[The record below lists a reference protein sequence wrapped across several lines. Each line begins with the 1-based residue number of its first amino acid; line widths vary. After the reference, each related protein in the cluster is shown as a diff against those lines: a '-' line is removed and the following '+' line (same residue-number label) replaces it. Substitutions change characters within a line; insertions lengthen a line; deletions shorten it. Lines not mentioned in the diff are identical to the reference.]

1 MSENRKP
8 VIEPDFYGDFHCIGG
23 QCSFTCCKE
32 WKIAVDHETKKRWR
46 KMDVPSTVLESG
58 RVPEHVC
65 RYLTDSVEN
74 GRREVLDGKDAHKTS
89 DTDAGT
95 AHTAFGGTAGNAAA
109 AVETAL
115 SKETLHLDR
124 FVVKKDGG
132 EIIELLPNMRCPFLE
147 DSELCRLV
155 LDYGEECLS
164 ETCHVFPRETHE
176 FPDRTERTLVSCC
189 PEIVDRLHALK
200 ELHFTNLPYQ
210 DRAFLLKGND
220 KLFQIRNI
228 MMYWLKDASVSNEV
242 NLKRCLFMLLD
253 LFEKEEK
260 MRQKNS
266 AKKKTSHKQAGE
278 AKRCSNGVAE
288 ENGCSNCVSDA
299 NSISNPEFKSAVTAA
314 LDPAECLKEED
325 VAKLTEMI
333 LAMPKDV
340 QASIEEQNALFL
352 DITENYRKEGRYQG
366 LLNPLYAMAEQ
377 LSHEFEEADAAR
389 MDVIS
394 ALHAEVV
401 AAYAPLLRN
410 YLVAEAFATLLIPGC
425 TLRDMVLQ
433 LEWMIMEY
441 VLIVHAMVLEILC
454 EDAPFAYPKAR
465 ELLILIA
472 RMTGYDGD
480 EIEEYLS
487 DSFENPVWPWGYAD
501 YLLA

>member
-46 KMDVPSTVLESG
+46 KMDVPETVLESG
-58 RVPEHVC
+58 RVPEHAC
-65 RYLTDSVEN
+65 LS
-74 GRREVLDGKDAHKTS
+74 TS
-89 DTDAGT
+89 NKAQ
-95 AHTAFGGTAGNAAA
+95 
-109 AVETAL
+109 L
-115 SKETLHLDR
+115 SQ

-132 EIIELLPNMRCPFLE
+132 ETIELLPNMRCPFLE

-176 FPDRTERTLVSCC
+176 FTDRTERTMVSCC

-210 DRAFLLKGND
+210 DRAFLLEGKD

-253 LFEKEEK
+253 LFD
-260 MRQKNS
+260 
-266 AKKKTSHKQAGE
+266 KKTKG
-278 AKRCSNGVAE
+278 KM
-288 ENGCSNCVSDA
+288 
-299 NSISNPEFKSAVTAA
+299 P
-314 LDPAECLKEED
+314 DPAECLKEED

-333 LAMPKDV
+333 LAMPRDA

-377 LSHEFEEADAAR
+377 LSHEFEEADAVR
-389 MDVIS
+389 MDEIS
-394 ALHAEVV
+394 ALHEEVV

-454 EDAPFAYPKAR
+454 EDAPLVYPKAR

-480 EIEEYLS
+480 EIEDYLS

>member
-8 VIEPDFYGDFHCIGG
+8 IIEPDFYKDFHCIGG

-32 WKIAVDHETKKRWR
+32 WKIAVDPETKKRWR
-46 KMDVPSTVLESG
+46 KLSVPETVLESG
-58 RVPEHVC
+58 RVPKHAC
-65 RYLTDSVEN
+65 RSN
-74 GRREVLDGKDAHKTS
+74 LDKAQ
-89 DTDAGT
+89 
-95 AHTAFGGTAGNAAA
+95 
-109 AVETAL
+109 L
-115 SKETLHLDR
+115 SQ
-124 FVVKKDGG
+124 FVMKKDGG

-147 DSELCRLV
+147 DTELCRLV

-164 ETCHVFPRETHE
+164 ETCHVFPRETHA
-176 FPDRTERTLVSCC
+176 FADRTERTLVSCC
-189 PEIVDRLHALK
+189 PEIVDRLYTLK

-210 DRAFLLKGND
+210 DRAFLLEGKD

-228 MMYWLKDASVSNEV
+228 MMYWLSDASASNEV
-242 NLKRCLFMLLD
+242 NLKRTFFMLLD
-253 LFEKEEK
+253 LLEKEKKAE
-260 MRQKNS
+260 S
-266 AKKKTSHKQAGE
+266 AA
-278 AKRCSNGVAE
+278 
-288 ENGCSNCVSDA
+288 DA
-299 NSISNPEFKSAVTAA
+299 VKA
-314 LDPAECLKEED
+314 LDPGECLKEAD
-325 VAKLTEMI
+325 VKKLTEMM
-333 LAMPKDV
+333 LAMPKDT

-377 LSHEFEEADAAR
+377 LNREFQEADAAR
-389 MDVIS
+389 MDVVC

-401 AAYAPLLRN
+401 VAYAPLLRN

-454 EDAPFAYPKAR
+454 KKDVPGTSNTEEDEGDAMPSSESQSSFDGRMYAAVAETVHAPLAYPKAR

-480 EIEEYLS
+480 EIEEYLR

-501 YLLA
+501 YLLS

>member
-46 KMDVPSTVLESG
+46 KMDVPETVLESG
-58 RVPEHVC
+58 RVPEHAC
-65 RYLTDSVEN
+65 PS
-74 GRREVLDGKDAHKTS
+74 AS
-89 DTDAGT
+89 DKAQ
-95 AHTAFGGTAGNAAA
+95 
-109 AVETAL
+109 L
-115 SKETLHLDR
+115 SQ

-147 DSELCRLV
+147 DTELCRLV

-176 FPDRTERTLVSCC
+176 FTDRTERTLVSCC
-189 PEIVDRLHALK
+189 PEIVDRLHALH

-210 DRAFLLKGND
+210 DRAFLLEGDD

-253 LFEKEEK
+253 LLEKEEK

-266 AKKKTSHKQAGE
+266 EKKKTAHRQS
-278 AKRCSNGVAE
+278 AKVNGISKPSDAVAE
-288 ENGCSNCVSDA
+288 CT
-299 NSISNPEFKSAVTAA
+299 SAATAA

-389 MDVIS
+389 LDEIC

-441 VLIVHAMVLEILC
+441 VLIVHAMVLQRLC
-454 EDAPFAYPKAR
+454 EDAPLAYLKAR

-480 EIEEYLS
+480 EIEEYLR

>member
-1 MSENRKP
+1 MSENRKS
-8 VIEPDFYGDFHCIGG
+8 VIEPEFYGEFHCIGG

-46 KMDVPSTVLESG
+46 KMDVPETVLESG
-58 RVPEHVC
+58 RVPEHAC
-65 RYLTDSVEN
+65 LS
-74 GRREVLDGKDAHKTS
+74 TS
-89 DTDAGT
+89 DKAQ
-95 AHTAFGGTAGNAAA
+95 
-109 AVETAL
+109 L
-115 SKETLHLDR
+115 SQ
-124 FVVKKDGG
+124 FVVKKDRG

-147 DSELCRLV
+147 DSDLCRLV
-155 LDYGEECLS
+155 LDYGEACLS

-176 FPDRTERTLVSCC
+176 FSDRTERTLVSCC
-189 PEIVDRLHALK
+189 PEIVDRLHALH

-210 DRAFLLKGND
+210 ERAFLLKGND

-253 LFEKEEK
+253 LLE
-260 MRQKNS
+260 
-266 AKKKTSHKQAGE
+266 KKTKG
-278 AKRCSNGVAE
+278 K
-288 ENGCSNCVSDA
+288 
-299 NSISNPEFKSAVTAA
+299 T

-333 LAMPKDV
+333 LAMPKDA

-377 LSHEFEEADAAR
+377 LSQEFEEADAVR
-389 MDVIS
+389 MDEIS

-425 TLRDMVLQ
+425 MLRDMVLQ

-441 VLIVHAMVLEILC
+441 VLIVHAMVLQRLC
-454 EDAPFAYPKAR
+454 EDAPLAYPKAR

>member
-8 VIEPDFYGDFHCIGG
+8 VIEPEFYGDFHCIGG

-46 KMDVPSTVLESG
+46 KMDVPETVLESG
-58 RVPEHVC
+58 RVPKHAC
-65 RYLTDSVEN
+65 LS
-74 GRREVLDGKDAHKTS
+74 TS
-89 DTDAGT
+89 DKAQ
-95 AHTAFGGTAGNAAA
+95 
-109 AVETAL
+109 L
-115 SKETLHLDR
+115 SQ

-147 DSELCRLV
+147 DSDLCRLV

-176 FPDRTERTLVSCC
+176 FSDRTERTLVSCC
-189 PEIVDRLHALK
+189 PEIVDRLHALH

-210 DRAFLLKGND
+210 ERAFLLKGND

-253 LFEKEEK
+253 LLE
-260 MRQKNS
+260 
-266 AKKKTSHKQAGE
+266 KKTKG
-278 AKRCSNGVAE
+278 K
-288 ENGCSNCVSDA
+288 
-299 NSISNPEFKSAVTAA
+299 T

-333 LAMPKDV
+333 LAMPKDA

-377 LSHEFEEADAAR
+377 LSQEFEEADAVR
-389 MDVIS
+389 MDEIS

-425 TLRDMVLQ
+425 MLRDMVLQ

-441 VLIVHAMVLEILC
+441 VLIVHAMVLQRLC
-454 EDAPFAYPKAR
+454 EDAPLAYPKAR

-501 YLLA
+501 YLLS

>member
-46 KMDVPSTVLESG
+46 KMDVPETVLESG
-58 RVPEHVC
+58 RVPEHAC
-65 RYLTDSVEN
+65 LS
-74 GRREVLDGKDAHKTS
+74 TS
-89 DTDAGT
+89 DKAQ
-95 AHTAFGGTAGNAAA
+95 
-109 AVETAL
+109 L
-115 SKETLHLDR
+115 SQ

-176 FPDRTERTLVSCC
+176 FSDRTERTLVSCC
-189 PEIVDRLHALK
+189 PEIVDRLHALH

-210 DRAFLLKGND
+210 ERAFLLKGND

-253 LFEKEEK
+253 LLE
-260 MRQKNS
+260 
-266 AKKKTSHKQAGE
+266 KKTKG
-278 AKRCSNGVAE
+278 K
-288 ENGCSNCVSDA
+288 
-299 NSISNPEFKSAVTAA
+299 T

-333 LAMPKDV
+333 LAMPKDA

-377 LSHEFEEADAAR
+377 LSHEFEEADAVR
-389 MDVIS
+389 MDEIS

-401 AAYAPLLRN
+401 AAYASLLRN

-441 VLIVHAMVLEILC
+441 VLIVHAMVLQRLC
-454 EDAPFAYPKAR
+454 EDAPLAYPKAR

-501 YLLA
+501 YLLS

>member
-46 KMDVPSTVLESG
+46 KMDVPETVLESG
-58 RVPEHVC
+58 RVPEHAC
-65 RYLTDSVEN
+65 LS
-74 GRREVLDGKDAHKTS
+74 TS
-89 DTDAGT
+89 NKAQ
-95 AHTAFGGTAGNAAA
+95 
-109 AVETAL
+109 L
-115 SKETLHLDR
+115 SQ

-176 FPDRTERTLVSCC
+176 FTDRTERTLVSCC
-189 PEIVDRLHALK
+189 PEIVDRLHALH

-210 DRAFLLKGND
+210 DRAYLLEGND

-253 LFEKEEK
+253 LFD
-260 MRQKNS
+260 
-266 AKKKTSHKQAGE
+266 KKTKG
-278 AKRCSNGVAE
+278 K
-288 ENGCSNCVSDA
+288 
-299 NSISNPEFKSAVTAA
+299 T

-333 LAMPKDV
+333 LAMPKDA
-340 QASIEEQNALFL
+340 QASIEEQNALLL

-377 LSHEFEEADAAR
+377 LSREFQEADAAR
-389 MDVIS
+389 MDVVC

-401 AAYAPLLRN
+401 VAYAPLLRN

-433 LEWMIMEY
+433 FEWMIMEY
-441 VLIVHAMVLEILC
+441 VLIVHAMVLQRLC
-454 EDAPFAYPKAR
+454 EDAPLAYPKAR

-480 EIEEYLS
+480 EIEDYLS

>member
-8 VIEPDFYGDFHCIGG
+8 IIEPDFYKDFHCIGG

-32 WKIAVDHETKKRWR
+32 WKIAVDPETKKRWR
-46 KMDVPSTVLESG
+46 KLSVPETVLESG
-58 RVPEHVC
+58 RVPEHAC
-65 RYLTDSVEN
+65 RSS
-74 GRREVLDGKDAHKTS
+74 LDKAH
-89 DTDAGT
+89 
-95 AHTAFGGTAGNAAA
+95 
-109 AVETAL
+109 L
-115 SKETLHLDR
+115 SQ
-124 FVVKKDGG
+124 FVMKKDGG

-147 DSELCRLV
+147 DTELCRLV

-176 FPDRTERTLVSCC
+176 FANRTERTLVSCC
-189 PEIVDRLHALK
+189 PEIVDRLYTLK

-210 DRAFLLKGND
+210 DRAFLLEGKD

-253 LFEKEEK
+253 LLEKEQK
-260 MRQKNS
+260 MR
-266 AKKKTSHKQAGE
+266 A
-278 AKRCSNGVAE
+278 
-288 ENGCSNCVSDA
+288 
-299 NSISNPEFKSAVTAA
+299 I
-314 LDPAECLKEED
+314 DPGECLKEAD
-325 VAKLTEMI
+325 VEKLTEMI
-333 LAMPKDV
+333 LAMPKD
-340 QASIEEQNALFL
+340 AHSSIEEQNALFL

-377 LSHEFEEADAAR
+377 LSREFQEADAAR
-389 MDVIS
+389 MDEVC
-394 ALHAEVV
+394 ALHTEVV
-401 AAYAPLLRN
+401 VAYAPLLRN

-441 VLIVHAMVLEILC
+441 VLIVHAMVLQRLC
-454 EDAPFAYPKAR
+454 EDAPLAYPKAR

-480 EIEEYLS
+480 EIEEYLR

>member
-1 MSENRKP
+1 MRENRKP

-32 WKIAVDHETKKRWR
+32 WKISVDHETKKRWR
-46 KMDVPSTVLESG
+46 KMDVPETVLENG
-58 RVPEHVC
+58 RVPKHAC
-65 RYLTDSVEN
+65 LS
-74 GRREVLDGKDAHKTS
+74 TS
-89 DTDAGT
+89 DKAQ
-95 AHTAFGGTAGNAAA
+95 
-109 AVETAL
+109 L
-115 SKETLHLDR
+115 SQ

-176 FPDRTERTLVSCC
+176 FTDRTERTLVSCC
-189 PEIVDRLHALK
+189 PEIVDRLHALQ

-253 LFEKEEK
+253 LLE
-260 MRQKNS
+260 
-266 AKKKTSHKQAGE
+266 KKTKG
-278 AKRCSNGVAE
+278 K
-288 ENGCSNCVSDA
+288 
-299 NSISNPEFKSAVTAA
+299 T

-333 LAMPKDV
+333 LAMPKDA

-377 LSHEFEEADAAR
+377 LSHEFEEADAVR
-389 MDVIS
+389 LDIIS

-441 VLIVHAMVLEILC
+441 VLIVHAMVLQRLC
-454 EDAPFAYPKAR
+454 EDVPLAYPKAR

-487 DSFENPVWPWGYAD
+487 DSFENPIWPWGYAD

>member
-1 MSENRKP
+1 MKP
-8 VIEPDFYGDFHCIGG
+8 IIEPEFYKDFHCIGG

-32 WKIAVDHETKKRWR
+32 WKIAVDPETKKRWR
-46 KMDVPSTVLESG
+46 KLSVPETVLESG
-58 RVPEHVC
+58 RVPKHAC
-65 RYLTDSVEN
+65 RSS
-74 GRREVLDGKDAHKTS
+74 LDKAQ
-89 DTDAGT
+89 
-95 AHTAFGGTAGNAAA
+95 
-109 AVETAL
+109 L
-115 SKETLHLDR
+115 SQ
-124 FVVKKDGG
+124 FVMKKDGG

-147 DSELCRLV
+147 DTELCRLV

-176 FPDRTERTLVSCC
+176 FADRTERTLVSCC
-189 PEIVDRLHALK
+189 PEIVDRLYALK

-210 DRAFLLKGND
+210 DRAFLLEGKD

-228 MMYWLKDASVSNEV
+228 MMYWLQDASVSNEV

-253 LFEKEEK
+253 LFEKEQK
-260 MRQKNS
+260 M
-266 AKKKTSHKQAGE
+266 G
-278 AKRCSNGVAE
+278 
-288 ENGCSNCVSDA
+288 
-299 NSISNPEFKSAVTAA
+299 SI
-314 LDPAECLKEED
+314 DPGECLKEVD
-325 VAKLTEMI
+325 VEKLTEMI
-333 LAMPKDV
+333 LAMPKDA

-377 LSHEFEEADAAR
+377 LSREFQEADAAR
-389 MDVIS
+389 MDVVC

-401 AAYAPLLRN
+401 VAYAPLLRN

-425 TLRDMVLQ
+425 SLRDMVLQ
-433 LEWMIMEY
+433 FEWMIMEY
-441 VLIVHAMVLEILC
+441 VLVVHAMVLQRLC
-454 EDAPFAYPKAR
+454 EDAPLAYPKAR

-480 EIEEYLS
+480 EIEEYLR

>member
-32 WKIAVDHETKKRWR
+32 WKIAVDPETKKRWR
-46 KMDVPSTVLESG
+46 KLSVPETVLESG
-58 RVPEHVC
+58 RVPKHAC
-65 RYLTDSVEN
+65 RSS
-74 GRREVLDGKDAHKTS
+74 LDKAQ
-89 DTDAGT
+89 
-95 AHTAFGGTAGNAAA
+95 
-109 AVETAL
+109 L
-115 SKETLHLDR
+115 SQ
-124 FVVKKDGG
+124 FVMKKDSG

-147 DSELCRLV
+147 DTELCRLV

-176 FPDRTERTLVSCC
+176 FADRTERTLVSCC
-189 PEIVDRLHALK
+189 PEIVDRLYALK
-200 ELHFTNLPYQ
+200 ELHFTKLPYQ
-210 DRAFLLKGND
+210 DRAFLLEGKD

-228 MMYWLKDASVSNEV
+228 MMYWLQDASVSNEV

-253 LFEKEEK
+253 LLEKEQK
-260 MRQKNS
+260 MR
-266 AKKKTSHKQAGE
+266 A
-278 AKRCSNGVAE
+278 
-288 ENGCSNCVSDA
+288 
-299 NSISNPEFKSAVTAA
+299 I
-314 LDPAECLKEED
+314 DPGECLKEAD
-325 VAKLTEMI
+325 VEKLTEMI
-333 LAMPKDV
+333 LAMPKDA
-340 QASIEEQNALFL
+340 QTSIEEQNALFL

-366 LLNPLYAMAEQ
+366 LLNPLYGMAEQ
-377 LSHEFEEADAAR
+377 LSREFQEADAAR
-389 MDVIS
+389 MDVVC

-401 AAYAPLLRN
+401 VSYTSLLRN

-441 VLIVHAMVLEILC
+441 VLIVHAMVLQRLS
-454 EDAPFAYPKAR
+454 EDAPLAYPKAR

-480 EIEEYLS
+480 EIEEYLC

>member
-46 KMDVPSTVLESG
+46 KMDVPETVLENG
-58 RVPEHVC
+58 RVPKHAC
-65 RYLTDSVEN
+65 LS
-74 GRREVLDGKDAHKTS
+74 TS
-89 DTDAGT
+89 NKAQ
-95 AHTAFGGTAGNAAA
+95 
-109 AVETAL
+109 L
-115 SKETLHLDR
+115 SQ

-176 FPDRTERTLVSCC
+176 FTDRTERTLVSCC
-189 PEIVDRLHALK
+189 PEIVDRLHALH

-266 AKKKTSHKQAGE
+266 AKKKTSHRQS
-278 AKRCSNGVAE
+278 AKVNGISKPSGAVAE
-288 ENGCSNCVSDA
+288 CA
-299 NSISNPEFKSAVTAA
+299 SAVTAA
-314 LDPAECLKEED
+314 LDPVECLKKED

-340 QASIEEQNALFL
+340 AASIEEQNALFL

-377 LSHEFEEADAAR
+377 LSQEFEEADAVR

-401 AAYAPLLRN
+401 ATYAPLLRN

-441 VLIVHAMVLEILC
+441 VLIVHAMVLEILSERDV
-454 EDAPFAYPKAR
+454 EDAPGGSDSEEDAGSEMPSSDIKGAVDGRPYATTDIVNKQLAYPKVR

>member
-1 MSENRKP
+1 MNENRKP

-32 WKIAVDHETKKRWR
+32 WKIAVDPETKKRWR
-46 KMDVPSTVLESG
+46 KLSVPETVLESG
-58 RVPEHVC
+58 RVPKHAC
-65 RYLTDSVEN
+65 RSS
-74 GRREVLDGKDAHKTS
+74 LDKAQ
-89 DTDAGT
+89 
-95 AHTAFGGTAGNAAA
+95 
-109 AVETAL
+109 L
-115 SKETLHLDR
+115 SQ
-124 FVVKKDGG
+124 FVMKKDGG

-147 DSELCRLV
+147 DTELCRLV

-164 ETCHVFPRETHE
+164 ETCHVFPRETHA
-176 FPDRTERTLVSCC
+176 FADRTERTLVSCC
-189 PEIVDRLHALK
+189 PEIVDRLYALK
-200 ELHFTNLPYQ
+200 ELHFTKLPYQ
-210 DRAFLLKGND
+210 DRAFLLEGKD

-228 MMYWLKDASVSNEV
+228 MMYWLQDASVSNEV
-242 NLKRCLFMLLD
+242 NLERTFFMLLD
-253 LFEKEEK
+253 LLEKEKKAEK
-260 MRQKNS
+260 SALKKN
-266 AKKKTSHKQAGE
+266 AGKKQSKEERGRSLV
-278 AKRCSNGVAE
+278 SVLAE
-288 ENGCSNCVSDA
+288 ESAGDA
-299 NSISNPEFKSAVTAA
+299 VKA
-314 LDPAECLKEED
+314 LDPGECLKDED
-325 VAKLTEMI
+325 VQKLTEMI
-333 LAMPKDV
+333 LAMPKDT

-352 DITENYRKEGRYQG
+352 DVTENYRKEGRYQG

-377 LSHEFEEADAAR
+377 LSRAFQEADAAR
-389 MDVIS
+389 MDVVC

-441 VLIVHAMVLEILC
+441 VLIVHAMVLQRLC
-454 EDAPFAYPKAR
+454 EDAPLAYPKAR

-480 EIEEYLS
+480 EIEEYLR

-501 YLLA
+501 YLLS

>member
-32 WKIAVDHETKKRWR
+32 WKIAVDPETKKRWR
-46 KMDVPSTVLESG
+46 KLSVPETVLESG
-58 RVPEHVC
+58 RVPKHAC
-65 RYLTDSVEN
+65 RSS
-74 GRREVLDGKDAHKTS
+74 LDK
-89 DTDAGT
+89 
-95 AHTAFGGTAGNAAA
+95 
-109 AVETAL
+109 VQL
-115 SKETLHLDR
+115 SQ
-124 FVVKKDGG
+124 FVMKKDGG

-147 DSELCRLV
+147 DTELCRLV

-164 ETCHVFPRETHE
+164 ETCHVFPRETHA
-176 FPDRTERTLVSCC
+176 FADRTERTLVSCC
-189 PEIVDRLHALK
+189 PEIVDRLYALK
-200 ELHFTNLPYQ
+200 ELHFTKLPYQ
-210 DRAFLLKGND
+210 DRAFLLEGKD

-228 MMYWLKDASVSNEV
+228 MMYWLQDASVSNEV
-242 NLKRCLFMLLD
+242 NLKRTFFMLLD
-253 LFEKEEK
+253 LLEKEKKEEK
-260 MRQKNS
+260 TVLKKN
-266 AKKKTSHKQAGE
+266 AGKKQS
-278 AKRCSNGVAE
+278 AE
-288 ENGCSNCVSDA
+288 ERGRSLVSVLAAESAADA
-299 NSISNPEFKSAVTAA
+299 VKA
-314 LDPAECLKEED
+314 LDPGECLKDED
-325 VAKLTEMI
+325 VQKLTEMM
-333 LAMPKDV
+333 LAMPKDA

-352 DITENYRKEGRYQG
+352 DVTENYRKEGRYQG
-366 LLNPLYAMAEQ
+366 LLSPLYAMAEQ
-377 LSHEFEEADAAR
+377 LSREFQEADAAR
-389 MDVIS
+389 MDVVC

-401 AAYAPLLRN
+401 VAYAPLLRN

-454 EDAPFAYPKAR
+454 EKDAEDIPGTSNSKEDAGDAMPLSESQGAFDGRTYAAVAETVNAPLAYPKAR

-480 EIEEYLS
+480 EIEEYLR

>member
-32 WKIAVDHETKKRWR
+32 WKIAVDPETKKRWR
-46 KMDVPSTVLESG
+46 KLSVPETVLESG
-58 RVPEHVC
+58 RVPKHAC
-65 RYLTDSVEN
+65 RSS
-74 GRREVLDGKDAHKTS
+74 LDK
-89 DTDAGT
+89 
-95 AHTAFGGTAGNAAA
+95 
-109 AVETAL
+109 VQL
-115 SKETLHLDR
+115 SQ
-124 FVVKKDGG
+124 FVMKKDGG

-147 DSELCRLV
+147 DTELCRLV

-176 FPDRTERTLVSCC
+176 FADRTERTLVSCC
-189 PEIVDRLHALK
+189 PEIVDRLYGLK
-200 ELHFTNLPYQ
+200 ELHFTKLPYQ
-210 DRAFLLKGND
+210 DRAFLLEGKD

-228 MMYWLKDASVSNEV
+228 MMYWLQDASVSNEV
-242 NLKRCLFMLLD
+242 NLKRTFFMLLD
-253 LFEKEEK
+253 LLEKEKKEEK
-260 MRQKNS
+260 TVLKKN
-266 AKKKTSHKQAGE
+266 AGKKQS
-278 AKRCSNGVAE
+278 AE
-288 ENGCSNCVSDA
+288 ERGRSLVSVLAAESAADA
-299 NSISNPEFKSAVTAA
+299 VKA
-314 LDPAECLKEED
+314 LDPGECLKDED
-325 VAKLTEMI
+325 VQKLTEMI
-333 LAMPKDV
+333 LAMPKDT

-377 LSHEFEEADAAR
+377 LSREFQEADAAR
-389 MDVIS
+389 MDVVC

-454 EDAPFAYPKAR
+454 EKDAEDIPGTSNSKEDAGDAMPLSESQGAFDGRTYAAVAETVNAPLAYPKAR

-480 EIEEYLS
+480 EIEEYLR

>member
-32 WKIAVDHETKKRWR
+32 WKIAVDPETKKRWR
-46 KMDVPSTVLESG
+46 KLSVPETVLESG
-58 RVPEHVC
+58 RVPEHAC
-65 RYLTDSVEN
+65 RST
-74 GRREVLDGKDAHKTS
+74 LDK
-89 DTDAGT
+89 
-95 AHTAFGGTAGNAAA
+95 
-109 AVETAL
+109 VQL
-115 SKETLHLDR
+115 SQ

-147 DSELCRLV
+147 DTELCRLV

-176 FPDRTERTLVSCC
+176 FADRTERTLVSCC

-210 DRAFLLKGND
+210 DRAFLLEGKD

-253 LFEKEEK
+253 LLEKEEK

-266 AKKKTSHKQAGE
+266 AKKKTSHRQSVDA
-278 AKRCSNGVAE
+278 NGR
-288 ENGCSNCVSDA
+288 SNCAVEA
-299 NSISNPEFKSAVTAA
+299 NGLSNPAGTTAEDGA
-314 LDPAECLKEED
+314 AALMMLDPAECLKEED

-333 LAMPKDV
+333 LAMPKDM

-389 MDVIS
+389 MDEIC
-394 ALHAEVV
+394 ALRADVV

-454 EDAPFAYPKAR
+454 EKDAEDVPGSSNSEEDAEDAMPSDSHGTVGGRTQAATSDTVKAPLVYPKAR

-501 YLLA
+501 YLLS

>member
-32 WKIAVDHETKKRWR
+32 WKIAVDHETKKQWR
-46 KMDVPSTVLESG
+46 KVDVPETVLESG
-58 RVPEHVC
+58 RVPKHAC
-65 RYLTDSVEN
+65 LS
-74 GRREVLDGKDAHKTS
+74 TS
-89 DTDAGT
+89 DKAQ
-95 AHTAFGGTAGNAAA
+95 
-109 AVETAL
+109 L
-115 SKETLHLDR
+115 SQ

-147 DSELCRLV
+147 DSDLCRLV

-176 FPDRTERTLVSCC
+176 FSDRTERTLVSCC
-189 PEIVDRLHALK
+189 PEIVDRLHALH

-210 DRAFLLKGND
+210 ERAFLLKGND

-253 LFEKEEK
+253 LLE
-260 MRQKNS
+260 
-266 AKKKTSHKQAGE
+266 KKTKG
-278 AKRCSNGVAE
+278 K
-288 ENGCSNCVSDA
+288 
-299 NSISNPEFKSAVTAA
+299 T

-333 LAMPKDV
+333 LAMPKDA

-377 LSHEFEEADAAR
+377 LSQEFEEADAVR
-389 MDVIS
+389 MDEIS

-441 VLIVHAMVLEILC
+441 VLIVHAMVLQRLC
-454 EDAPFAYPKAR
+454 EDAPLAYPKAR

-501 YLLA
+501 YLLS

>member
-1 MSENRKP
+1 MMSIPWRNKETGGSVSENRKP
-8 VIEPDFYGDFHCIGG
+8 VIEPEFYGDFHCIGG

-46 KMDVPSTVLESG
+46 SIDVPGMVLESG
-58 RVPEHVC
+58 RVPEHAC
-65 RYLTDSVEN
+65 LS
-74 GRREVLDGKDAHKTS
+74 TS
-89 DTDAGT
+89 DKAQ
-95 AHTAFGGTAGNAAA
+95 
-109 AVETAL
+109 L
-115 SKETLHLDR
+115 SQ

-189 PEIVDRLHALK
+189 PEIVDRLYALH

-253 LFEKEEK
+253 LLEKEEK

-266 AKKKTSHKQAGE
+266 EKKKTAHRQS
-278 AKRCSNGVAE
+278 AKVNGISKPSGAVAE
-288 ENGCSNCVSDA
+288 CA
-299 NSISNPEFKSAVTAA
+299 SAVTAA
-314 LDPAECLKEED
+314 LDPGECLKEED

-333 LAMPKDV
+333 LAMPKDAV
-340 QASIEEQNALFL
+340 ASIEEQNALFL

-377 LSHEFEEADAAR
+377 LSQEFEEADAAWL
-389 MDVIS
+389 DEIC

-441 VLIVHAMVLEILC
+441 VLIVHAMVLEILSEKDA
-454 EDAPFAYPKAR
+454 EDAMPSDSNDTVSGRTQAATADTVNAPLAYPKAR

>member
-1 MSENRKP
+1 MSEKRKP

-32 WKIAVDHETKKRWR
+32 WKIAVDPETKKRWR
-46 KMDVPSTVLESG
+46 KLCVPTTVLESG
-58 RVPEHVC
+58 RVPEHASRRV
-65 RYLTDSVEN
+65 TDGVM
-74 GRREVLDGKDAHKTS
+74 
-89 DTDAGT
+89 
-95 AHTAFGGTAGNAAA
+95 
-109 AVETAL
+109 
-115 SKETLHLDR
+115 LDR

-147 DSELCRLV
+147 DTELCRLV

-189 PEIVDRLHALK
+189 PEIVDRLH
-200 ELHFTNLPYQ
+200 ELHELSFTNLPYQ
-210 DRAFLLKGND
+210 DRSFLLEGNAAWRKGRDAAAYQDCGFRSEGRD

-253 LFEKEEK
+253 LLE
-260 MRQKNS
+260 
-266 AKKKTSHKQAGE
+266 KKTKG
-278 AKRCSNGVAE
+278 K
-288 ENGCSNCVSDA
+288 
-299 NSISNPEFKSAVTAA
+299 T
-314 LDPAECLKEED
+314 LDPAECLQEED

-333 LAMPKDV
+333 LAMPKDA

-377 LSHEFEEADAAR
+377 LSQEFEEADAVR
-389 MDVIS
+389 MDEIS

-441 VLIVHAMVLEILC
+441 VLIVHAMVLQRLC
-454 EDAPFAYPKAR
+454 EDAPLAYPKAR

>member
-8 VIEPDFYGDFHCIGG
+8 VIEPDFYGDFYCIGG

-58 RVPEHVC
+58 RVPKHAC
-65 RYLTDSVEN
+65 LS
-74 GRREVLDGKDAHKTS
+74 TS
-89 DTDAGT
+89 DKAQ
-95 AHTAFGGTAGNAAA
+95 
-109 AVETAL
+109 L
-115 SKETLHLDR
+115 SQ
-124 FVVKKDGG
+124 FVMKKDGG

-155 LDYGEECLS
+155 LDYGEACLS

-176 FPDRTERTLVSCC
+176 FTDRTERTLVSCC
-189 PEIVDRLHALK
+189 PEIVDRLHELT

-210 DRAFLLKGND
+210 DRAFLLQEND

-253 LFEKEEK
+253 LLEKEQK

-299 NSISNPEFKSAVTAA
+299 NSISNPEFKSAETAA

-333 LAMPKDV
+333 LAMPKDA

-377 LSHEFEEADAAR
+377 MSHEFEEADAAR
-389 MDVIS
+389 LDEIS

-454 EDAPFAYPKAR
+454 EKDAEDAPSASNSEKDAGDAIRSSGSQGAVDGRTYADDADAPLAYPKVR

>member
-46 KMDVPSTVLESG
+46 KMDVPETVLESG
-58 RVPEHVC
+58 RVPEHAC
-65 RYLTDSVEN
+65 LS
-74 GRREVLDGKDAHKTS
+74 TS
-89 DTDAGT
+89 NKAQ
-95 AHTAFGGTAGNAAA
+95 
-109 AVETAL
+109 L
-115 SKETLHLDR
+115 SQ

-176 FPDRTERTLVSCC
+176 FTDRTERTLVSCC
-189 PEIVDRLHALK
+189 PEIVDRLHALH

-210 DRAFLLKGND
+210 DRAYLLEGND

-253 LFEKEEK
+253 LFD
-260 MRQKNS
+260 
-266 AKKKTSHKQAGE
+266 KKTKG
-278 AKRCSNGVAE
+278 K
-288 ENGCSNCVSDA
+288 
-299 NSISNPEFKSAVTAA
+299 T

-333 LAMPKDV
+333 LAMPKDA
-340 QASIEEQNALFL
+340 QASIEEQNALLL

-377 LSHEFEEADAAR
+377 LSHEFEEADADR
-389 MDVIS
+389 MDEIS

-433 LEWMIMEY
+433 FEWMIMEY

-454 EDAPFAYPKAR
+454 KKDAGDAAGASNSEKDAGDAIRSSGSQGAVDGRASEVAEADMDTVNAPLAYPKAR

>member
-8 VIEPDFYGDFHCIGG
+8 IIEPDFYKDFHCIGG

-32 WKIAVDHETKKRWR
+32 WKIAVDPETKKRWR
-46 KMDVPSTVLESG
+46 KLSVPETVLESG
-58 RVPEHVC
+58 RVPKHAC
-65 RYLTDSVEN
+65 RSS
-74 GRREVLDGKDAHKTS
+74 LDKTQ
-89 DTDAGT
+89 
-95 AHTAFGGTAGNAAA
+95 
-109 AVETAL
+109 L
-115 SKETLHLDR
+115 SQ
-124 FVVKKDGG
+124 FVMKKDGG

-147 DSELCRLV
+147 DTELCRLV
-155 LDYGEECLS
+155 LDYGEACLS

-176 FPDRTERTLVSCC
+176 FANRTERTIVSCC
-189 PEIVDRLHALK
+189 PEIVDRLYTLK

-210 DRAFLLKGND
+210 DRAFLLEGND
-220 KLFQIRNI
+220 QLFQIRNI
-228 MMYWLKDASVSNEV
+228 MMYWLSDVSSSNEV
-242 NLKRCLFMLLD
+242 NLKRTFFMLLD
-253 LFEKEEK
+253 LLEKE
-260 MRQKNS
+260 
-266 AKKKTSHKQAGE
+266 KK
-278 AKRCSNGVAE
+278 AE
-288 ENGCSNCVSDA
+288 RAADA
-299 NSISNPEFKSAVTAA
+299 LNA
-314 LDPAECLKEED
+314 LDPGECLKEAD
-325 VAKLTEMI
+325 VEKLTEMI
-333 LAMPKDV
+333 LAMPKDT

-352 DITENYRKEGRYQG
+352 DVTENYRKEGRYQG

-377 LSHEFEEADAAR
+377 LSRDFQEADAAR
-389 MDVIS
+389 MDVVC

-401 AAYAPLLRN
+401 VAYAPLLRN

-454 EDAPFAYPKAR
+454 EKDAESVPGTANTEEDAGDAMPSSESQSSFNGRTYAAVTDTVHAPLAYPKVR

-501 YLLA
+501 YLLS

>member
-1 MSENRKP
+1 MKP
-8 VIEPDFYGDFHCIGG
+8 IIEPEFYKDFHCIGG

-32 WKIAVDHETKKRWR
+32 WKIAVDPETKKRWR
-46 KMDVPSTVLESG
+46 KLSVPETVLKSG
-58 RVPEHVC
+58 RVPKHAC
-65 RYLTDSVEN
+65 RSSFD
-74 GRREVLDGKDAHKTS
+74 KAQ
-89 DTDAGT
+89 
-95 AHTAFGGTAGNAAA
+95 
-109 AVETAL
+109 L
-115 SKETLHLDR
+115 SQ
-124 FVVKKDGG
+124 FVMKKDGG

-147 DSELCRLV
+147 DTELCRLV

-164 ETCHVFPRETHE
+164 ETCHVFPRETHA
-176 FPDRTERTLVSCC
+176 FADRTERTLVSCC
-189 PEIVDRLHALK
+189 PEIVDRLYALK

-210 DRAFLLKGND
+210 DRVFLLEGKN

-228 MMYWLKDASVSNEV
+228 MMYWLQDASVSNEV
-242 NLKRCLFMLLD
+242 NLKRTFFMLLD
-253 LFEKEEK
+253 LLEKEKKAE
-260 MRQKNS
+260 S
-266 AKKKTSHKQAGE
+266 AA
-278 AKRCSNGVAE
+278 
-288 ENGCSNCVSDA
+288 DA
-299 NSISNPEFKSAVTAA
+299 VKA
-314 LDPAECLKEED
+314 LDPGECLKDED
-325 VAKLTEMI
+325 VQKLTEMM
-333 LAMPKDV
+333 LAMPKDT

-377 LSHEFEEADAAR
+377 LSREFQEADAAR
-389 MDVIS
+389 MDVVC
-394 ALHAEVV
+394 ALHTEVV

-454 EDAPFAYPKAR
+454 EKDAEDVPGTANSKEDAGDAMPLSESQSDFDGRTYAAVAETVNAPLAYPKAR

-480 EIEEYLS
+480 EIEEYLR

>member
-1 MSENRKP
+1 M
-8 VIEPDFYGDFHCIGG
+8 
-23 QCSFTCCKE
+23 
-32 WKIAVDHETKKRWR
+32 
-46 KMDVPSTVLESG
+46 
-58 RVPEHVC
+58 
-65 RYLTDSVEN
+65 
-74 GRREVLDGKDAHKTS
+74 
-89 DTDAGT
+89 
-95 AHTAFGGTAGNAAA
+95 
-109 AVETAL
+109 
-115 SKETLHLDR
+115 
-124 FVVKKDGG
+124 KKDGG

-147 DSELCRLV
+147 DTELCRLV

-176 FPDRTERTLVSCC
+176 FADRTERTLVSCC
-189 PEIVDRLHALK
+189 PEIVDRLYALK
-200 ELHFTNLPYQ
+200 ELHFTKLPYQ
-210 DRAFLLKGND
+210 DRAFLLEGKD

-228 MMYWLKDASVSNEV
+228 MMYWLQDASVSNEV

-253 LFEKEEK
+253 LLEKEQK
-260 MRQKNS
+260 MR
-266 AKKKTSHKQAGE
+266 A
-278 AKRCSNGVAE
+278 
-288 ENGCSNCVSDA
+288 
-299 NSISNPEFKSAVTAA
+299 I
-314 LDPAECLKEED
+314 DPGECLKEAD
-325 VAKLTEMI
+325 VEKLTEMI
-333 LAMPKDV
+333 LAMPKDA

-366 LLNPLYAMAEQ
+366 LLNPLYGMAEQ
-377 LSHEFEEADAAR
+377 LSREFQEADAAR
-389 MDVIS
+389 MDVVC

-425 TLRDMVLQ
+425 MLRDMVLQ

-454 EDAPFAYPKAR
+454 EKDAEDVPGTANSKEDAGDAMPSSESQGAFDGRTYAAVAETVNAPLAYPKAR

-480 EIEEYLS
+480 EIEEYLC

>member
-32 WKIAVDHETKKRWR
+32 WKIAVDPETKKRWR
-46 KMDVPSTVLESG
+46 KMDVPETVLESG
-58 RVPEHVC
+58 RVPEHAC
-65 RYLTDSVEN
+65 RSS
-74 GRREVLDGKDAHKTS
+74 S
-89 DTDAGT
+89 DKAQ
-95 AHTAFGGTAGNAAA
+95 
-109 AVETAL
+109 L
-115 SKETLHLDR
+115 SQ
-124 FVVKKDGG
+124 FVVKKDGAD
-132 EIIELLPNMRCPFLE
+132 IIELLPNMRCPFLE

-155 LDYGEECLS
+155 LDYGETCLS

-189 PEIVDRLHALK
+189 PEIVDRLHALH

-210 DRAFLLKGND
+210 DRTFLLEGDD

-253 LFEKEEK
+253 LFD
-260 MRQKNS
+260 
-266 AKKKTSHKQAGE
+266 KKTKG
-278 AKRCSNGVAE
+278 K
-288 ENGCSNCVSDA
+288 
-299 NSISNPEFKSAVTAA
+299 T

-333 LAMPKDV
+333 LAMPKDA

-377 LSHEFEEADAAR
+377 LSQKFEEADAAR
-389 MDVIS
+389 MDEIC
-394 ALHAEVV
+394 ALRADVV

-441 VLIVHAMVLEILC
+441 VLIVHAMVLEILS
-454 EDAPFAYPKAR
+454 ERDTKDTRSTSGSQGAAGGWAHVADADTLLAYPKAR

-480 EIEEYLS
+480 EIEDYLR
-487 DSFENPVWPWGYAD
+487 DSFENPVWLWGYAD

>member
-46 KMDVPSTVLESG
+46 KMDVPETVLESG
-58 RVPEHVC
+58 RVPEHAC
-65 RYLTDSVEN
+65 LS
-74 GRREVLDGKDAHKTS
+74 TS
-89 DTDAGT
+89 NKAQ
-95 AHTAFGGTAGNAAA
+95 
-109 AVETAL
+109 L
-115 SKETLHLDR
+115 SQ

-176 FPDRTERTLVSCC
+176 FTDRTERTLVSCC
-189 PEIVDRLHALK
+189 PEIVDRLHALH

-210 DRAFLLKGND
+210 DRAYLLEGND

-253 LFEKEEK
+253 LFD
-260 MRQKNS
+260 
-266 AKKKTSHKQAGE
+266 KKTKG
-278 AKRCSNGVAE
+278 K
-288 ENGCSNCVSDA
+288 
-299 NSISNPEFKSAVTAA
+299 T

-333 LAMPKDV
+333 LVMPKDA
-340 QASIEEQNALFL
+340 QASIEEQNALLL

-377 LSHEFEEADAAR
+377 LSHEFEEADADR
-389 MDVIS
+389 MDEIS

-433 LEWMIMEY
+433 FEWMIMEY

-454 EDAPFAYPKAR
+454 KKDAGDAAGASNSEKDAGDAIRSSGSQGAVDGRASEVAEADMDTVNAPLAYPKAR

>member
-8 VIEPDFYGDFHCIGG
+8 VIEPEFYGDFHCIGG

-46 KMDVPSTVLESG
+46 KLSVPETVLESG
-58 RVPEHVC
+58 RVPEHAC
-65 RYLTDSVEN
+65 LS
-74 GRREVLDGKDAHKTS
+74 TS
-89 DTDAGT
+89 DKAQ
-95 AHTAFGGTAGNAAA
+95 
-109 AVETAL
+109 L
-115 SKETLHLDR
+115 SQ
-124 FVVKKDGG
+124 FVVKKDDG

-176 FPDRTERTLVSCC
+176 FTDRTERTLVSCC
-189 PEIVDRLHALK
+189 PEIVDRLHALH

-253 LFEKEEK
+253 LLE
-260 MRQKNS
+260 
-266 AKKKTSHKQAGE
+266 KKTKG
-278 AKRCSNGVAE
+278 K
-288 ENGCSNCVSDA
+288 
-299 NSISNPEFKSAVTAA
+299 T

-333 LAMPKDV
+333 LAMPKDA

-377 LSHEFEEADAAR
+377 LSQEFEEADDVR
-389 MDVIS
+389 MDEIS

-425 TLRDMVLQ
+425 MLRDMVLQ

-441 VLIVHAMVLEILC
+441 VLIVHAMVLQRLC
-454 EDAPFAYPKAR
+454 EDAPLAYPKAR

-501 YLLA
+501 YLLS

>member
-8 VIEPDFYGDFHCIGG
+8 IIEPEFYKDFHCIGG

-32 WKIAVDHETKKRWR
+32 WKIAVDQETKKRWR
-46 KMDVPSTVLESG
+46 KLSVPETVLESG
-58 RVPEHVC
+58 RVPKHAC
-65 RYLTDSVEN
+65 RSS
-74 GRREVLDGKDAHKTS
+74 LDKAQ
-89 DTDAGT
+89 
-95 AHTAFGGTAGNAAA
+95 
-109 AVETAL
+109 L
-115 SKETLHLDR
+115 SQ
-124 FVVKKDGG
+124 FVMKKDGG

-147 DSELCRLV
+147 DTELCRLV

-176 FPDRTERTLVSCC
+176 FADRTERTLVSCC
-189 PEIVDRLHALK
+189 PEIVDRLYALK
-200 ELHFTNLPYQ
+200 ELHFTKLPYQ
-210 DRAFLLKGND
+210 DRAFLLEGKD

-228 MMYWLKDASVSNEV
+228 MMYWLQDASVSNEV

-253 LFEKEEK
+253 LLEKEQK
-260 MRQKNS
+260 MR
-266 AKKKTSHKQAGE
+266 A
-278 AKRCSNGVAE
+278 
-288 ENGCSNCVSDA
+288 
-299 NSISNPEFKSAVTAA
+299 I
-314 LDPAECLKEED
+314 DPGECLKEAD
-325 VAKLTEMI
+325 VEKLTEMI
-333 LAMPKDV
+333 LAMPKDA

-366 LLNPLYAMAEQ
+366 LLNPLYGMAEQ
-377 LSHEFEEADAAR
+377 LSREFQEADAAR
-389 MDVIS
+389 MDVVC

-425 TLRDMVLQ
+425 MLRDMVLQ

-454 EDAPFAYPKAR
+454 EKDEEDVPGISNSKEDAGDAMPSSESQGAFDGRTYAAVAETVNAPLAYPKAR

-480 EIEEYLS
+480 EIEEYLC

>member
-8 VIEPDFYGDFHCIGG
+8 IIEPDFYKDFHCIGG

-32 WKIAVDHETKKRWR
+32 WKIAVDPETKKRWR
-46 KMDVPSTVLESG
+46 KLSVPETVLESG
-58 RVPEHVC
+58 RVPKHAC
-65 RYLTDSVEN
+65 RSS
-74 GRREVLDGKDAHKTS
+74 LDK
-89 DTDAGT
+89 
-95 AHTAFGGTAGNAAA
+95 
-109 AVETAL
+109 VQL
-115 SKETLHLDR
+115 SQ
-124 FVVKKDGG
+124 FVMKKDDG

-147 DSELCRLV
+147 DTELCRLV

-176 FPDRTERTLVSCC
+176 FADRTERTLVSCC
-189 PEIVDRLHALK
+189 PEIVDRLYALK

-210 DRAFLLKGND
+210 DRAFLLEGKD

-228 MMYWLKDASVSNEV
+228 MMYWLQDASVSNEV
-242 NLKRCLFMLLD
+242 NLKRCLFMILDLLD
-253 LFEKEEK
+253 KKAKGK
-260 MRQKNS
+260 M
-266 AKKKTSHKQAGE
+266 
-278 AKRCSNGVAE
+278 
-288 ENGCSNCVSDA
+288 
-299 NSISNPEFKSAVTAA
+299 
-314 LDPAECLKEED
+314 LDPGECLKEAD
-325 VAKLTEMI
+325 VEKLTEMI
-333 LAMPKDV
+333 LAMPKDT

-377 LSHEFEEADAAR
+377 LSREFQEADAAR
-389 MDVIS
+389 MDMVC

-401 AAYAPLLRN
+401 VAYAPLLRN

-454 EDAPFAYPKAR
+454 EKDEENVPGISNSTEDAGDAMPSSESQSAFDGRTYAAVADTVNAPLAYPKAR

-480 EIEEYLS
+480 EIEEYLR

-501 YLLA
+501 YLLS